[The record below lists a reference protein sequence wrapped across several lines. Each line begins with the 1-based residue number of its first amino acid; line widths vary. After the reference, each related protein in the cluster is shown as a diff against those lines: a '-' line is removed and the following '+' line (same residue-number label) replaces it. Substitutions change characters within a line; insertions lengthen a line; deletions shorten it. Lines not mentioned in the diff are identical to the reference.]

1 MSGVGLARWPDIPA
15 HGAEAQGGHLVPVSG
30 VDEAEGR
37 DREQVGEEAI
47 GEKTT
52 GEGHPTET

>member
-1 MSGVGLARWPDIPA
+1 MCLESEWQHSQTFQSIEQRCGEDFWFQPKK
-15 HGAEAQGGHLVPVSG
+15 

-47 GEKTT
+47 MGN
-52 GEGHPTET
+52 